1 MITICVASLVWGVWW
16 RVNIL
21 FILCKYIETRYLDK
35 DQSALPGQL
44 LYNINMT
51 SNQPLLNKYIKI
63 LFGFLILT
71 GWSSVD
77 QDYYHGHFLKPQL
90 YNSFTNLATLATISQ
105 ADLQCH
111 VNIRFFL

>member
-35 DQSALPGQL
+35 DQSALPAQL

-51 SNQPLLNKYIKI
+51 SNQPLLNKYK
-63 LFGFLILT
+63 
-71 GWSSVD
+71 
-77 QDYYHGHFLKPQL
+77 K
-90 YNSFTNLATLATISQ
+90 NTIWIS
-105 ADLQCH
+105 DLNGLELSRSRLLSWTFPEASTVQF
-111 VNIRFFL
+111 IY